1 MIPKYLVLQSDFGLN
16 DGAVAAMHG
25 VAYTVAPDIT
35 ISDLTHGIPP
45 YDIFSASYR
54 LIQTIQYWPEGT
66 VFVSVVD
73 PGVGSERRSVVA
85 RLDSGHYIVTPDNG
99 TLSHAA
105 KYIGIEALR
114 EIDEDNN
121 RLPYSQESHTFHG
134 RDVYVYNAALLAS
147 DTSCFE
153 GLEQEL
159 DPASIVTL
167 DLVDPAIDEEGRI
180 HGVIDTLDI
189 RFGSLW
195 TNIPSEFMKKQKIQV
210 GDGVKLTIT
219 YQGIQKYQNELIFGQ
234 SFADVKVGEPLVYI
248 NSLIHVGIAINQQ
261 SFSDTYN
268 IGTGKDWKITIE
280 KINKR

>member
-1 MIPKYLVLQSDFGLN
+1 MTAKHLVLQSDFGLN

-25 VAYTVAPDIT
+25 VAYTVAPEVT

-54 LIQTIQYWPEGT
+54 LIQTIQYWPRGS

-73 PGVGSERRSVVA
+73 PGVGSDRRSVVA
-85 RLDSGHYIVTPDNG
+85 QLASGHYIVTPDNG

-105 KYIGIEALR
+105 KYIGIDALR

-147 DTSCFE
+147 DASYFE

-159 DPASIVTL
+159 DPASLTAL
-167 DLVDPAIDEEGRI
+167 DLADPRIDDEGLI

-195 TNIPSEFMKKQKIQV
+195 TNIPSEYIKRQKIQM
-210 GDGVKLTIT
+210 GDLIKVTIVHQGV
-219 YQGIQKYQNELIFGQ
+219 QKYQNELVFGQ
-234 SFADVKVGEPLVYI
+234 SFADVKIGEPLAYI

-268 IGTGKDWKITIE
+268 IGTGKDWEITIK
-280 KINKR
+280 KINKS

>member
-1 MIPKYLVLQSDFGLN
+1 MTAKHVVLQSDFGLN

-25 VAYTVAPDIT
+25 VAYTVAPEVT
-35 ISDLTHGIPP
+35 LSDLTHGIPP

-54 LIQTIQYWPEGT
+54 LIQTIQYWPRGS

-73 PGVGSERRSVVA
+73 PGVGSERKSVVA
-85 RLDSGHYIVTPDNG
+85 KLSSGHYIVTPDNG

-114 EIDEDNN
+114 EIDENQN

-134 RDVYVYNAALLAS
+134 RDVYVYNAALLAL
-147 DTSCFE
+147 DETYFE
-153 GLEQEL
+153 GLKQEL
-159 DPASIVTL
+159 DPASIVSLDLLDPTL
-167 DLVDPAIDEEGRI
+167 DEDGLI

-195 TNIPSEFMKKQKIQV
+195 TNIPSEYMKEQEIQI
-210 GDGVKLTIT
+210 GDRIKVTIVH
-219 YQGIQKYQNELIFGQ
+219 QGIQKYQNELVFGQ
-234 SFADVKVGEPLVYI
+234 SFADVKIGEPLAYI

-261 SFSDTYN
+261 SFSETYN
-268 IGTGKDWKITIE
+268 IGTGKDWKITIK
-280 KINKR
+280 KINKS